1 MELNAA
7 LVGYIFHRFNRI
19 CVGGTLVNEIR
30 WIHFSNL
37 HLENDTAV
45 DEEKP
50 RVPKGPLEV

>member
-1 MELNAA
+1 M
-7 LVGYIFHRFNRI
+7 
-19 CVGGTLVNEIR
+19 NEIR

-50 RVPKGPLEV
+50 RVPKGHLDGSVG